1 LRQAVDEKEG
11 SIAMANILVNI
22 EKGIEIG
29 AEDALK
35 WLSGANKAMQAT
47 SVVVAALATLV
58 SAVEKPLSELA
69 GAAAN
74 PLNIPLD
81 LQTVTDLKAVWP
93 QLEAFLGT
101 LGVKF

>member
-1 LRQAVDEKEG
+1 
-11 SIAMANILVNI
+11 M
-22 EKGIEIG
+22 
-29 AEDALK
+29 
-35 WLSGANKAMQAT
+35 
-47 SVVVAALATLV
+47 AALATLV

-81 LQTVTDLKAVWP
+81 LQTVTDLRAVWP